1 MYIADI
7 GKTYA
12 MVIGAVL
19 LLVGLIGFVSNPIFG
34 VFGVNALQN
43 VLHLVGGALGVW
55 FGMKGSAKAY
65 NQWLGIVAGVV
76 GVLGFIPGASD
87 ALASVFGINTAISGL
102 HIVIAVVS
110 LGIVYGLKK

>member
-12 MVIGAVL
+12 MVIGVVL
-19 LLVGLIGFVSNPIFG
+19 LLVGLIGFVNNPVLGIFG
-34 VFGVNALQN
+34 VNTLQN
-43 VLHLVGGALGVW
+43 VLHVIGGALGVW

-65 NQWLGIVAGVV
+65 NRWLGIIAGVI
-76 GVLGFIPGASD
+76 GVLGFVPGASD
-87 ALASVFGINTAISGL
+87 ALASVFGINAAISGL